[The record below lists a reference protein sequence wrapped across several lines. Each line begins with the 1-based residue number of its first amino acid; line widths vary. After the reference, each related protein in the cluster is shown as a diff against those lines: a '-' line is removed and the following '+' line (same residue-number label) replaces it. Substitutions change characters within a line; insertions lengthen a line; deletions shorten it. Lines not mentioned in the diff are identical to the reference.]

1 VGPMGDPTVNLLSV
15 LPPSNPSMHKKA
27 GNLEGMD
34 SSSVACD
41 WLTDCTR
48 TVPRP
53 IATRPPRPL
62 DASSELR
69 LRCHLQQHNMMAQ
82 EYSEYL
88 AASVLNEQQLVSHFI
103 TISMAISTFTS
114 ASCTTSSHSRF
125 PGQLPQPE
133 PGVEGAQQSGQT
145 DAV

>member
-1 VGPMGDPTVNLLSV
+1 
-15 LPPSNPSMHKKA
+15 
-27 GNLEGMD
+27 
-34 SSSVACD
+34 
-41 WLTDCTR
+41 
-48 TVPRP
+48 
-53 IATRPPRPL
+53 
-62 DASSELR
+62 
-69 LRCHLQQHNMMAQ
+69 MMAQ

-103 TISMAISTFTS
+103 TISMPILTS

>member
-1 VGPMGDPTVNLLSV
+1 MGPMGDSTVNLLSV

-69 LRCHLQQHNMMAQ
+69 LRSHLQQHNMMAQ

-103 TISMAISTFTS
+103 TISTAISTFTS

>member
-1 VGPMGDPTVNLLSV
+1 MGPMGDPTVNLLSV

-34 SSSVACD
+34 STYVACD
-41 WLTDCTR
+41 WLLTDCTR
-48 TVPRP
+48 TVPDRL
-53 IATRPPRPL
+53 RR